1 MQVSAEKDSLQ
12 TTKCNLLPFCRVQ
25 LIFCKNNANERKGSL
40 LPFCQVQLIF
50 CKNNANERKGS
61 LLPFCRVQLIF
72 CKDNFFFSIK
82 SLRNGIS
89 FLSAYIQAITE
100 LIFACFLVLLVLYPI
115 SYYERNSH

>member
-1 MQVSAEKDSLQ
+1 VQVSAEKDGLQ

-25 LIFCKNNANERKGSL
+25 LIFCKNNANERKRSL
-40 LPFCQVQLIF
+40 LLI
-50 CKNNANERKGS
+50 
-61 LLPFCRVQLIF
+61 CRVQLIF

-115 SYYERNSH
+115 SYYERNNH